1 MKGLY
6 FLAGMAIGSIG
17 TYFIMKDRFAA
28 MAQAEI
34 DSVKEAYKEKKTEQK
49 EISAEEPVKTNM
61 EEKPPIKEYF
71 KKISE
76 EGYKDYSTKFTRPED
91 PAHKPFDEDP
101 YIISPEDFNESD
113 YEQDSLMLYSDGVLA
128 WEEND
133 EIFTDAEEK
142 LGTEFKDH
150 IGDYEDNVVYIRND
164 VTRMDYAVYKDDRS
178 YEEVTGKKP
187 DPVEEE

>member
-6 FLAGMAIGSIG
+6 FLAGMAVGSIC
-17 TYFIMKDRFAA
+17 TYFILKDRFAA
-28 MAQAEI
+28 QVQEEI
-34 DSVKEAYKEKKTEQK
+34 ESVKSTYRERK
-49 EISAEEPVKTNM
+49 AEEIAEVEESVVKTNM

-71 KKISE
+71 QKISE
-76 EGYKDYSTKFTRPED
+76 EGYKDYSTKFTKPED
-91 PAHKPFDEDP
+91 PVHKTFTEDP
-101 YIISPEDFNESD
+101 YIITPEEFNESG

-128 WEEND
+128 WEDND
-133 EIFTDAEEK
+133 EIFTDSEEK

-164 VTRMDYAVYKDDRS
+164 VTKMDYAVYKDDRS